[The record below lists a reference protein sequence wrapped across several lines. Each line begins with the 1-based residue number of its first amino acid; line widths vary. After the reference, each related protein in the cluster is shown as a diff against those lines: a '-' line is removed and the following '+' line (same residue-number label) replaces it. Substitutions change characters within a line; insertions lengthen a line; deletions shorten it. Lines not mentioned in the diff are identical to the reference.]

1 MVTMMNPIDE
11 QPATDSTSTHPSP
24 LPPSSVTNPPSQ
36 PLDNTGQPSHIEEP
50 PGSNGVVYWLDGRT
64 GDQLTAPPSSSSSRA
79 RFMRSTY
86 AATCR
91 AHLSRSIERCPRAM
105 RGIHVRLSFS
115 LCVFL
120 STNPHPSL
128 MLTIGVLRML
138 LSNCRVLRVRSRVS
152 SGNAAFRPS
161 SFSSRGNR
169 SGTTSSTARPNQ

>member
-24 LPPSSVTNPPSQ
+24 LPPPSSGTNPPSQ
-36 PLDNTGQPSHIEEP
+36 PSQTEEA

-64 GDQLTAPPSSSSSRA
+64 GDQLTVPPSSSHA

-105 RGIHVRLSFS
+105 RGIHVRRSFS
-115 LCVFL
+115 LSICVCSFRL
-120 STNPHPSL
+120 TPTRPV
-128 MLTIGVLRML
+128 LTIGVLRML
-138 LSNCRVLRVRSRVS
+138 FSNCRVLRVRSRVS
-152 SGNAAFRPS
+152 SGNETFRP
-161 SFSSRGNR
+161 FFL
-169 SGTTSSTARPNQ
+169 